1 METIKRNTKDM
12 TAERSG
18 FTLIELLV
26 VIAIIAILAAMLLPA
41 LNKAKQAAN
50 KTACLGNNK
59 QIGLAMRM
67 YGEDNNDTFT
77 YVDSN
82 PAQTLNQLFFLLK
95 DYLHLKEGGNAKVAV
110 CPSRQDIPA
119 KAYVFSKVYNY
130 NYNGSSV
137 WYRPNQENGYL
148 YGDSH
153 NWNRQTK
160 QSKLKYPSFYT
171 SVGEARKEAS
181 SSFLFNWANDKDQSG
196 GPRLEV
202 NRHNP
207 GSVYLRGDGHAEV
220 MRIYDQEIYA
230 PAYEKYFKYFFPRG
244 KFEYPGIV
252 E

>member
-1 METIKRNTKDM
+1 METIKRNAKDM
-12 TAERSG
+12 IAKRNW

-67 YGEDNNDTFT
+67 YGEDNKDAFPCVDNDPTT
-77 YVDSN
+77 
-82 PAQTLNQLFFLLK
+82 TMNQLFFLLK

-119 KAYVFSKVYNY
+119 KAYVFSKTYY
-130 NYNGSSV
+130 YNGSLT
-137 WYRPNQENGYL
+137 WYRPNQENGYFH
-148 YGDSH
+148 GSTH
-153 NWNRQTK
+153 SWNRQIK
-160 QSKLKYPSFYT
+160 QSKLKYPSLYT
-171 SVGEARKEAS
+171 SVGEAKHTNG
-181 SSFLFNWANDKDQSG
+181 SFIFNWANDKDQSK
-196 GPRLEV
+196 GPRLEL

-244 KFEYPGIV
+244 KFEYPGII